1 MESSDGRQPASGS
14 VVTARRAGAVL
25 LVMAT
30 IALFVALFLPWWS
43 LREVVFQS
51 TRTVVSTGFHG
62 WGWLSLAATLV
73 TFVAVVTLLV
83 IAPVT
88 NRTSPGRWRDNRS
101 VAWVIVMAGTA
112 ELVGTVLFIVAA
124 PKTEVFSSAGEFASV
139 GVGVIIAMVGGAML
153 LAGGLLLLG
162 QNSGDVT
169 SSARVAE
176 DEVPPKGARAGIALL
191 PVATGLLLISLFLPW
206 WSWTVVG
213 AFHPT
218 FSVSLN
224 GLTSW
229 GWLSFGAALLAL
241 GLTMRCFAPPHLARG
256 TLLAKA
262 PDTSVAAP
270 LTVTAGVTVL
280 LSGVLFVFVATKG
293 GGSFFTFASNFAGLG
308 AGLII
313 AMVAG
318 VMLIASG
325 LLMLGSR
332 VQREPADSAQAAP
345 DALVG

>member
-1 MESSDGRQPASGS
+1 MGVSDGRQSPPGS
-14 VVTARRAGAVL
+14 FVTAARAGAVL
-25 LVMAT
+25 LVIAT
-30 IALFVALFLPWWS
+30 IAVFVALFLPWWS

-73 TFVAVVTLLV
+73 AFVAVVKLLV
-83 IAPVT
+83 FAPVT
-88 NRTSPGRWRDNRS
+88 NGTLPGRWRDNRS

-112 ELVGTVLFIVAA
+112 ELVGNVLFIVAA
-124 PKTEVFSSAGEFASV
+124 PKTEVFVSAGQFASY
-139 GVGVIIAMVGGAML
+139 GIGVIIAMVGGVMV
-153 LAGGLLLLG
+153 LAGGLLMLG
-162 QNSGDVT
+162 QTDHGVT
-169 SSARVAE
+169 PSARAAE
-176 DEVPPKGARAGIALL
+176 VGVPLSAARAGIALL

-206 WSWTVVG
+206 WSWKVVG

-218 FSVSLN
+218 FSVSLD

-241 GLTMRCFAPPHLARG
+241 GLTMRFFALPRLARG

-293 GGSFFTFASNFAGLG
+293 GGSFFTFASNFAGVG

-332 VQREPADSAQAAP
+332 VQPEAADSVQAAP
-345 DALVG
+345 EALVG